1 MMNSMKSENKLYGAS
16 NFRAWKTRIDLILAK
31 NKVLDI
37 VKGKIVKPE
46 FTEGEE
52 KEPQNVVA
60 MEKFKDVDINAMS
73 IIVDSIKD
81 HLIPYISHLDSS
93 KKMYDALKKNLF
105 SVRNIGQVMSL
116 KNELCDMK
124 MNDDDSITSYFVRIS
139 QLRDQLQAIEE
150 ITSEKELVNIVLNGL
165 PKTWDA
171 FATSMNTRKEYSTF
185 EELWTCCAQEE
196 SRINAKDKPQKKYDD
211 QAFTARF
218 KNKRKFGSRRKP
230 NQEKDISEIQ
240 CFNCQKYGHYRNQ
253 CPELK
258 KRKKKHEASIAEE
271 KEPTKKTKQ
280 DGRDFFY

>member
-1 MMNSMKSENKLYGAS
+1 MTNSMKSENKLDGAS

-52 KEPQNVVA
+52 KEPQNVAA

-93 KKMYDALKKNLF
+93 KKMYDALTNLF

-116 KNELCDMK
+116 KNELRDMK
-124 MNDDDSITSYFVRIS
+124 MNDDDIITSYFVRIS

-171 FATSMNTRKEYSTF
+171 FSASMNTRKEYLTF
-185 EELWTCCAQEE
+185 EEIWTCCAQEE
-196 SRINAKDKPQKKYDD
+196 SRINAKEKPQKKYDD

-240 CFNCQKYGHYRNQ
+240 CFNCQKYGHYKNQ
-253 CPELK
+253 CPKLK
-258 KRKKKHEASIAEE
+258 KRKKKHEASIAKE